1 MLYFRENRPT
11 VLRVLIHVFFSLT
24 VIAFSYGQRTYTVQ
38 GAVRHEALLDIGGGN
53 TLQLCTHDIDYL
65 GDSSYCELV
74 WTDLNQTV
82 TNARRFRINPTFY
95 PFIGFACDI
104 AQLND
109 GFVIGG
115 GGLSSGPENLPFLV
129 KVGMNGNL
137 EWSGSFSS
145 LSWDQISMK
154 KILSSGNSFTA
165 YSSYAYTYTGGC
177 GFPPGNQIYRV
188 KGESTGTVW
197 GGLLI
202 STAKQN
208 NIAVFE
214 AMEIGDHHVLC
225 GIGSGVGGERL
236 MLMSAGD
243 SGAVWI
249 NYYDMANGQMD
260 IEFAPNMASTADG
273 AVVLVGSWMGDDW
286 IYRSTVVKVDLE
298 GAPIWSVEL
307 ENANGGLVV
316 RSIHELPDGDLLAVG
331 YTTTDGWE
339 YVVVVIRLTALGDII
354 WQKTFEGAQ
363 DSGPLLAD
371 ISVNDLGEIKL
382 LMDWKIAELDPA
394 GSGCGFTEISAISA
408 TPFTPSVTSIP
419 FVNSAVPLTFVPEI
433 FPARTPIVSWS
444 VYCDPLGMEDFP
456 DRLSLVAYPV
466 PSSDFVELGEPG
478 VVAVNERVIIRDI
491 TGALRDDVSYG
502 TALDFRALSCGV
514 YFCEFPRTGQRVRI
528 VKQ

>member
-1 MLYFRENRPT
+1 M
-11 VLRVLIHVFFSLT
+11 LRVLIHIFLSLT
-24 VIAFSYGQRTYTVQ
+24 LVAFSYGQRIYTVQ
-38 GAVRHEALLDIGGGN
+38 GAVRHEALLDVGNGN

-74 WTDLNQTV
+74 WTNLNQIV
-82 TNARRFRINPTFY
+82 TNARRFRINPTYY

-115 GGLSSGPENLPFLV
+115 GGLSSGPENLPFLL

-145 LSWDQISMK
+145 FALDQISMK
-154 KILSSGNSFTA
+154 KILSSGDSFTA
-165 YSSYAYTYTGGC
+165 YSSYASTYTGGC
-177 GFPPGNQIYRV
+177 GFPPGNQIYRI

-197 GGLLI
+197 NGMLI
-202 STAKQN
+202 SAAKQN
-208 NIAVFE
+208 KIVVLD
-214 AMEIGDHHVLC
+214 AMEIGDYHVL
-225 GIGSGVGGERL
+225 GGVGSGSGGERI
-236 MLMSAGD
+236 MLMSADD

-260 IEFAPNMASTADG
+260 IEFAPNLACTADG
-273 AVVLVGSWMGDDW
+273 DIVLVGSWMTDDSN
-286 IYRSTVVKVDLE
+286 YRSIAMKVDPA
-298 GAPIWSVEL
+298 GAAIWSVEL
-307 ENANGGLVV
+307 ENTNGGLVV

-331 YTTTDGWE
+331 YTTTDGWD
-339 YVVVVIRLTALGDII
+339 YVGVVIRLTALGDII
-354 WQKTFEGAQ
+354 WQKTFDGAQ

-371 ISVNDLGEIKL
+371 ISVNDLGEMKL

-394 GSGCGFTEISAISA
+394 GSGCGFTDISAISA

-419 FVNSAVPLTFVPEI
+419 FTNSAVPLSFVPEI
-433 FPARTPIVSWS
+433 FPARTPTVSWS
-444 VYCDPLGMEDFP
+444 VYCDPLGMEVLP
-456 DRLSLVAYPV
+456 EKLSLGAYPV
-466 PSSDFVELGEPG
+466 PSSDFVQLGEPG

-502 TALDFRALSCGV
+502 TALDLRALSCGV
-514 YFCEFPRTGQRVRI
+514 YFCELPRTGQRVRI